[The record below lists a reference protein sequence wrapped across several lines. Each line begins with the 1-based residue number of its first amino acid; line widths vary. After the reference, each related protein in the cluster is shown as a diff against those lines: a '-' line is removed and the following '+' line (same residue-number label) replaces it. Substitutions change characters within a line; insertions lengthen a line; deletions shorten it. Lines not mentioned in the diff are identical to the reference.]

1 MLEIIRRAV
10 AEALSQWQLTD
21 YTLGVVEKTLT
32 LQLKLRDDLY
42 LTKENLIMTDKIS
55 DLTVGDKLVLLRVM
69 RGQKYIVLSK
79 VVAE

>member
-21 YTLGVVEKTLT
+21 YTLGVVEKTLP

>member
-21 YTLGVVEKTLT
+21 YTLGVVEKTLP
-32 LQLKLRDDLY
+32 LQLKLRDDFY

>member
-1 MLEIIRRAV
+1 MP
-10 AEALSQWQLTD
+10 
-21 YTLGVVEKTLT
+21 